1 MHAIELVAVEE
12 NDIAADNMAAPMAAG
27 MADADASMPR
37 NAQLLAILRQR
48 GVPVDGV
55 LERQELV
62 ALVKRSGGIPAST
75 SVPTVAPP
83 VLPAPALAPLPPL
96 AAKRTLADVDA
107 DARPEEA
114 RRARVRVSVPRGHV
128 HPFAAGFVRVVRFE
142 VAHAIVASVLG
153 GGMTAEARYEDLELV
168 NVPGVGEAC
177 ASEASEMHARS
188 TYKKGDLV
196 CIVGGPHVRH
206 TGTHVV
212 TLVKGDDQ
220 YDVHVAEHG
229 GLVVPGKFLA
239 RSVQRFGQ
247 RPTVAMVPPATTPQG
262 STWTASQREVLRL
275 VLEEH
280 VNVQITGEPGA
291 GKTEVASAL
300 MVRPA
305 GGGGGL
311 YARLPLEYDLH
322 VLSAEALIDTRSVVE
337 VLEVPKR

>member
-1 MHAIELVAVEE
+1 MVRHVGCGGLHLACWRTGRGKSIDVLFFFLAGHACMQL
-12 NDIAADNMAAPMAAG
+12 NLSPLRKYDIAADNMAAPMAAG

-75 SVPTVAPP
+75 SVPSVVAP

-114 RRARVRVSVPRGHV
+114 RRARVRVSVPRGHL

-153 GGMTAEARYEDLELV
+153 GGFTAEARYEDLELV

-212 TLVKGDDQ
+212 TLVKGDDK

-229 GLVVPGKFLA
+229 GLVVPGNFLV
-239 RSVQRFGQ
+239 R
-247 RPTVAMVPPATTPQG
+247 
-262 STWTASQREVLRL
+262 
-275 VLEEH
+275 
-280 VNVQITGEPGA
+280 
-291 GKTEVASAL
+291 SAL
-300 MVRPA
+300 SILLFPKLYVSAAAFSNWGSGRGSRDA
-305 GGGGGL
+305 TNSSGL
-311 YARLPLEYDLH
+311 D
-322 VLSAEALIDTRSVVE
+322 
-337 VLEVPKR
+337 